1 MRILIF
7 GATGATR
14 NRLVKQLLDRG
25 HVVTVIIRAP
35 EKFHQD
41 IRNHKHISIST
52 STVLDLSHVDLTK
65 QVENCDAIVSCLGQ
79 AS

>member
-1 MRILIF
+1 MRILIV
-7 GATGATR
+7 GATGATG

-41 IRNHKHISIST
+41 IRNHKHVSISI
-52 STVLDLSHVDLTK
+52 STVLDLSHVDLAK

>member
-1 MRILIF
+1 MRILIV
-7 GATGATR
+7 GATGATG
-14 NRLVKQLLDRG
+14 NRPVKQLLDRG
-25 HVVTVIIRAP
+25 HVVTVIVRAP

-41 IRNHKHISIST
+41 IRDHKHISIST
-52 STVLDLSHVDLTK
+52 STVLDLSHVDLAK

>member
-1 MRILIF
+1 MRILIV
-7 GATGATR
+7 GATGATG

-65 QVENCDAIVSCLGQ
+65 QVEKCDAIVSCLGQ
-79 AS
+79 AN

>member
-1 MRILIF
+1 MKILIA
-7 GATGATR
+7 GATGATG
-14 NRLVKQLLDRG
+14 NRLVKQLLDGG
-25 HVVTVIIRAP
+25 HVVTVIVRTP

-41 IRNHKHISIST
+41 IRNHKNIPIRT
-52 STVLDLSHVDLTK
+52 SAVLDLSHADLAK

>member
-1 MRILIF
+1 MRILIV
-7 GATGATR
+7 GATGATG

-41 IRNHKHISIST
+41 IRF
-52 STVLDLSHVDLTK
+52 
-65 QVENCDAIVSCLGQ
+65 ESCGFSE

>member
-1 MRILIF
+1 MKILIV
-7 GATGATR
+7 GATGATG
-14 NRLVKQLLDRG
+14 NRLVKQLSDRG
-25 HVVTVIIRAP
+25 HVVTVIVRAP

-65 QVENCDAIVSCLGQ
+65 QVEKCDAIVSCLGQ

>member
-25 HVVTVIIRAP
+25 HVVTVIVRAP

-41 IRNHKHISIST
+41 IRNHKHVSIST
-52 STVLDLSHVDLTK
+52 STVLDLSHVDLAK

>member
-1 MRILIF
+1 MRILIV
-7 GATGATR
+7 GATGATG
-14 NRLVKQLLDRG
+14 NRLVKQLLTCG
-25 HVVTVIIRAP
+25 HVVTVIVRAP

-52 STVLDLSHVDLTK
+52 STVLDLSHVDLAK

>member
-1 MRILIF
+1 MRILIV
-7 GATGATR
+7 GATGATG
-14 NRLVKQLLDRG
+14 NRFVKQLLDRG
-25 HVVTVIIRAP
+25 HAVTVIVRAP

-41 IRNHKHISIST
+41 IRNHKHVSIST
-52 STVLDLSHVDLTK
+52 STVLDLSHVDLAK

>member
-1 MRILIF
+1 MRILIV
-7 GATGATR
+7 GATGATG
-14 NRLVKQLLDRG
+14 NRLFKQLLDRG
-25 HVVTVIIRAP
+25 HVVTVIVRAP

-41 IRNHKHISIST
+41 ISNQKHISIST

>member
-1 MRILIF
+1 MRILIV
-7 GATGATR
+7 GATGATG

-25 HVVTVIIRAP
+25 HVVTVIVRAP

-41 IRNHKHISIST
+41 IRNHKHVSIST
-52 STVLDLSHVDLTK
+52 STVLDLSHVDLAK

>member
-1 MRILIF
+1 MRILIV
-7 GATGATR
+7 GATGAR
-14 NRLVKQLLDRG
+14 GNRLVKQLLDCG
-25 HVVTVIIRAP
+25 HVVMVIVRAP

-52 STVLDLSHVDLTK
+52 STVLDLSHVDLAK